1 MQLPD
6 KCPICQGV
14 MLIEFNGAR
23 VIIKSCRKNITH
35 SIVFV
40 AEEATNEVMELE
52 LLIGTNP
59 EIIAEW
65 VLLQEESL
73 TIVLS
78 PPALRESDKP
88 KPKRIALPFFQ
99 PDFTDYHKLIN
110 KLKTYLVFS

>member
-1 MQLPD
+1 MQLPA

-40 AEEATNEVMELE
+40 AEETTGEVIELE
-52 LLIGTNP
+52 LLIGVNP
-59 EIIAEW
+59 EILAEW
-65 VLLQEESL
+65 VFLKEESL

-78 PPALRESDKP
+78 PPAPIVPGPLA
-88 KPKRIALPFFQ
+88 KRIALPFFQ
-99 PDFTDYHKLIN
+99 PDFTDYRKLID